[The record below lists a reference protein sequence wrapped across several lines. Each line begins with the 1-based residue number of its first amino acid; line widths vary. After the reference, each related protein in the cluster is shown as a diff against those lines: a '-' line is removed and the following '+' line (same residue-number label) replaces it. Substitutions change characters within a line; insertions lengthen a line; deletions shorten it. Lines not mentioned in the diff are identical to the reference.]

1 MPSRKH
7 ILNEHKFDKIDTE
20 EKAYWLGFIMAD
32 GYIENESRLSFILQK
47 KPDELNL
54 LLRLQSFLETDNYI
68 NERTIYDKR
77 DFVSESYI
85 FRVTSKVLCKRLK
98 QLKVVT
104 QKTGKECIPRG
115 VPKRLYRHFIRGFFD
130 GDGSLGKSVNRNY
143 LRMKIG
149 SCSLL
154 ILEQIRDYVQ
164 EKTGYRISIYEDK
177 KYKKMF
183 YLLESNSK
191 YAVAEFCKL
200 IYRRSKIYLE
210 RKFNQAKTTFKICP
224 PK

>member
-1 MPSRKH
+1 MRKH
-7 ILNEHKFDKIDTE
+7 ILNEHKFDRIDTE

-32 GYIENESRLSFILQK
+32 GCITDESRLSLTLQRK
-47 KPDELNL
+47 SDEYNL

-68 NERTIYDKR
+68 NEKTICDKR
-77 DFVSESYI
+77 GFVSESYV
-85 FRVTSKVLCKRLK
+85 FRVTSKVLCNRLK
-98 QLKVVT
+98 QLKIVT

-115 VPKRLYRHFIRGFFD
+115 IPKRLYRHFIRGFFD
-130 GDGSLGKSVNRNY
+130 GDGSLKKSVNRNY
-143 LRMKIG
+143 LRMNIG

-164 EKTGYRISIYEDK
+164 EKTGYKISIYENK
-177 KYKKMF
+177 KYKRMF

-200 IYRRSKIYLE
+200 IYRRSKICLE